1 MRCQSSFTAS
11 PVLQKCFSFPRRYD
25 KRKSWNNIQ
34 KKGKQ
39 VSRVGK
45 FLHVVIFFPFYERKN
60 SQKREKFSERGNFHS
75 RERKTWH
82 DCMRVSRAEHNSNPF
97 SGCCW
102 ANFSSLLS
110 LLLTAGFDSNFVG
123 IKKNF
128 SFFLCRCYCR
138 IVGEKVQYFVVVCA
152 AALSSVYFFMGDIWR
167 KELLSLSRCEL
178 NESFFFLSRLRV
190 FKRFRTP

>member
-45 FLHVVIFFPFYERKN
+45 FLHVVIFLPFYKRKN

-82 DCMRVSRAEHNSNPF
+82 GCMRVSRAEQNSNPF

-123 IKKNF
+123 IKK
-128 SFFLCRCYCR
+128 FFFFFVSLLLSYCR
-138 IVGEKVQYFVVVCA
+138 WKSTIFR
-152 AALSSVYFFMGDIWR
+152 SSVCGGTVECVFFYGWYL
-167 KELLSLSRCEL
+167 KERASLSLSLWIEWK
-178 NESFFFLSRLRV
+178 FFF
-190 FKRFRTP
+190 P